1 MIIFIIEFQ
10 SRGLLHD
17 HRLLCVQNGPTLGV
31 LENEKIECFEMNI

>member
-17 HRLLCVQNGPTLGV
+17 HRLLCVQNGPTLCV
-31 LENEKIECFEMNI
+31 LENEEIECFEINI